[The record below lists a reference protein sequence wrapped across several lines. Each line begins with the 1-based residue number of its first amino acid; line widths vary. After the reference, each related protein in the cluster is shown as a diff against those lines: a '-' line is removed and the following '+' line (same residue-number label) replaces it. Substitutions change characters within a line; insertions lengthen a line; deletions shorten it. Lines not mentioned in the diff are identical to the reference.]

1 MDTSIVVNSLSDTVI
16 LPPGTGEPQAG
27 IPDDIPC
34 IKNKKGYQVIDKRS
48 VMNSRYLVTIVLILL
63 IVPVAAFDLLEEK
76 PKTQWGFRDF
86 YKAAQDAGSQ
96 QFYYESSNKGNDPA
110 KAAAFDQEALENYL
124 KAEEIVAKDPDSS
137 PDKWYFMNKIEDEK
151 HDIYLRQG
159 KTAEAEKAVA
169 AMVVYNHKYEELT
182 KDQGSGF
189 DFPGCLVVTSTY
201 GSPMAAEVQ
210 LVRDF
215 RDQSIVK
222 SYAGSRFMP
231 GFNAWYYSFSPQVSG
246 YINAH
251 PVVRP
256 AMRILLTPLIELVF
270 LSQACYTLLSFN
282 PEIAT
287 FAALVVGS
295 VLYSLVYVFP
305 FVFIAIVAAKR
316 RGWKGADT
324 ISMKPVILAWAAIVI
339 LMTAGVVFSLDL
351 LTTVSSGLLVIST
364 IILVAG
370 SLSFGLSKCIAG
382 KTL

>member
-1 MDTSIVVNSLSDTVI
+1 
-16 LPPGTGEPQAG
+16 
-27 IPDDIPC
+27 
-34 IKNKKGYQVIDKRS
+34 
-48 VMNSRYLVTIVLILL
+48 MNSQYLVVIVLLLL

-86 YKAAQDAGSQ
+86 YKAGQDAIRDHD
-96 QFYYESSNKGNDPA
+96 YYSGQGNDPA
-110 KAAAFDQEALENYL
+110 KASAADQEALQNYQ
-124 KAEEIVAKDPDSS
+124 KAEEIAAKEPDSNV
-137 PDKWYFMNKIEDEK
+137 DKWYFMGKIEQEK

-159 KTAEAEKAVA
+159 KNAEAEQATT
-169 AMVVYNHKYEELT
+169 AMATYSHKYEELT
-182 KDQGSGF
+182 RNQDSGF
-189 DFPGCLVVTSTY
+189 DFGCLVVTSTY
-201 GSPMAAEVQ
+201 GTPMAAEVQ

-215 RDQSIVK
+215 RDQSIAK

-270 LSQACYTLLSFN
+270 LSQACYSLLSFN

-287 FAALVVGS
+287 FAALIVGS
-295 VLYSLVYVFP
+295 VLYSLIYVFP
-305 FVFIAIVAAKR
+305 LVFIGILVAKR
-316 RGWKGADT
+316 WGWKDAGT
-324 ISMKPVILAWAAIVI
+324 ISMKPVILAWVAVIV
-339 LMTAGVVFSLDL
+339 LLTTGVVFSLDM

-370 SLSFGLSKCIAG
+370 FLSFGLAKGISG
-382 KTL
+382 KTS